1 MGHYFH
7 TDLHTIRVIKLR
19 LITRARGHVPY
30 VGDRVYKF
38 WWENL
43 KENYFGRPGCRWQD
57 NIKMNLKG
65 MGLEGNWMH
74 VTCVNTG
81 GRLL

>member
-1 MGHYFH
+1 
-7 TDLHTIRVIKLR
+7 
-19 LITRARGHVPY
+19 
-30 VGDRVYKF
+30 VGETVYKF

-43 KENYFGRPGCRWQD
+43 KENYFGRPGHRWQD

-74 VTCVNTG
+74 VAHVNTG